1 VPCSYAAPVV
11 VQLRDLLIAD
21 PSCGERLEIRSSV
34 AGGTSGVVTNLSRVV
49 VSGAR
54 EALAVYDRGC
64 ALRAVAATGIHDLSS
79 RSHSVLIVEVHGVYV
94 ASALWSLTSLTFHE
108 LLKGVWCPFWGMGR
122 GGVELSLF
130 SEQVRW
136 EYSLFAELRFH
147 SIGFSRAQGV
157 SKHRLGLGRGRMRRL
172 WYMESWL
179 KQGQR
184 SLL

>member
-1 VPCSYAAPVV
+1 MPCSYAAPVV

-34 AGGTSGVVTNLSRVV
+34 AGGTSGVVVTNLSRVV

-94 ASALWSLTSLTFHE
+94 ASALWSLASLTFHT
-108 LLKGVWCPFWGMGR
+108 LRKGV
-122 GGVELSLF
+122 
-130 SEQVRW
+130 
-136 EYSLFAELRFH
+136 
-147 SIGFSRAQGV
+147 
-157 SKHRLGLGRGRMRRL
+157 
-172 WYMESWL
+172 
-179 KQGQR
+179 
-184 SLL
+184 